1 MPVAVFPLD
10 RTVPRN
16 FILRSFP
23 RFLCMLTAHA
33 ARTRRPP
40 EAMSSAP
47 PGGLAHGMDPPERS
61 TTESGAFVLAIE
73 GRVDRAF
80 VPLLCEWIRTAL
92 ASCAGS
98 VVICDVANVV
108 EPSAATVEALA
119 RAQLTALRAGGLV
132 RLRGAG

>member
-1 MPVAVFPLD
+1 ME
-10 RTVPRN
+10 
-16 FILRSFP
+16 
-23 RFLCMLTAHA
+23 
-33 ARTRRPP
+33 PP
-40 EAMSSAP
+40 EP
-47 PGGLAHGMDPPERS
+47 S
-61 TTESGAFVLAIE
+61 TNESGAFVLAIE

-80 VPLLCEWIRTAL
+80 VPVLCEWIRTAL

-132 RLRGAG
+132 RLRGADDDLCCLLDLMGLEDDVLPRDPGPC